1 MKFHLKRNTAFA
13 FAILN
18 TVPSFSFNTEL
29 LHSAV
34 HKYDA
39 HFHTAYLEYP
49 EIPRGLLEAVAFSY
63 TRIQHHQPD
72 EAAHNSCLGM
82 PETYGVMGLTENGKG
97 FFKNNLKYVSVLSG
111 LSKDELKEWEE
122 WATEWTKKLEEEEE
136 KKKREIADNE

>member
-1 MKFHLKRNTAFA
+1 MKFYLKRNTAFA

-63 TRIQHHQPD
+63 TRIQHHQPN
-72 EAAHNSCLGM
+72 EAAHNSCLEM
-82 PETYGVMGLTENGKG
+82 P
-97 FFKNNLKYVSVLSG
+97 
-111 LSKDELKEWEE
+111 
-122 WATEWTKKLEEEEE
+122 
-136 KKKREIADNE
+136 